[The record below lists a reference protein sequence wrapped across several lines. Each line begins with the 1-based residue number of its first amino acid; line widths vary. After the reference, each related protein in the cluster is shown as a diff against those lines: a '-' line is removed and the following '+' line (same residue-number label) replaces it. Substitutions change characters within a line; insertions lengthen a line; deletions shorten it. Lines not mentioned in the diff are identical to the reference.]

1 MLSRSCA
8 ALALLS
14 LIPLAARAQ
23 SGSAEGAPA
32 AAGELAVVVLIGEA
46 NRSAEL
52 GSVLSELLLQE
63 GVQPQ
68 FVAEPRFERSALLDA
83 NVQDGRVWVFVALER
98 ERRARLY
105 FRGPFGE
112 RFLLRE
118 LSLRAGLD
126 EVGRELIARVVQT
139 STVAL
144 LRSREGISR
153 AQAEVEVARVAAQ
166 SPDAAS
172 EPAAEPKAATPAH
185 ADDDAPGAVP
195 ADQEDDASAP
205 SERQERSWLLGVRV
219 LGGWTGGD
227 LGARLGAGIEA
238 GVRLLRA
245 SSPRLRVRLAFEP
258 SLPQSIDAGGIEA
271 EVISWPLRLGLDLG
285 WARGA
290 HAFWLGA
297 STGIDVVRLSSDRAS
312 DPSLSLSAPATYLRP
327 VSRAELRYELAQGPL
342 LLSAALMLDVA
353 WARSHYDVIADGTR
367 TRVATPWRLRPALA
381 LGAAMQL

>member
-1 MLSRSCA
+1 MISRWCA

-23 SGSAEGAPA
+23 PGSAEGEPA
-32 AAGELAVVVLIGEA
+32 AAAELAVVVLIGEA

-52 GSVLSELLLQE
+52 TGVLSELLLQE

-83 NVQDGRVWVFVALER
+83 NAQDGRVWVFVALER

-118 LSLRAGLD
+118 LALRAGLD

-166 SPDAAS
+166 NPDAVAS
-172 EPAAEPKAATPAH
+172 PAAEPAPAAAH
-185 ADDDAPGAVP
+185 PSDVAPSAAP
-195 ADQEDDASAP
+195 ADREDQAGAR

-219 LGGWTGGD
+219 LGAWTGDD

-238 GVRLLRA
+238 GALLLRA
-245 SSPRLRVRLAFEP
+245 SSPRLRLRLAFEP
-258 SLPQSIDAGGIEA
+258 SLPQSIDSGGIEA
-271 EVISWPLRLGLDLG
+271 EVMSWPLRLGLDLG
-285 WARGA
+285 WARGP

-297 STGIDVVRLSSDRAS
+297 ATGIDIVRVSSDRAS
-312 DPSLSLSAPATYLRP
+312 DPSLSLSKPVTYARP
-327 VSRAELRYELAQGPL
+327 VSRAELRYELAQGSV

-353 WARSHYDVIADGTR
+353 WARSHYDVIAAGAR
-367 TRVATPWRLRPALA
+367 MRVATPWRLRPGIA
-381 LGAAMQL
+381 LGAALQF